1 MKKKT
6 RDGLWFAAFTAP
18 TLIIFCIVVI
28 IPFLI
33 GIYLSFFDWDGIPK
47 NPKIYVGFEN
57 FIRAFQDKN
66 FWSSALVTLKY
77 TITAVIS
84 INIVALF
91 FSLLL
96 TTKRK
101 SNNLVRTMIFA
112 PNMIGGLILGFAWKF
127 IFNDVFKY
135 LGNATGWDSIF
146 FNWLINK
153 NMSLYAIA
161 VVSTW
166 SLAGYIM
173 VIYIAGIQGISAD
186 VQEAASIDGA
196 SYFQQLRSIT
206 LPLLAPAL
214 TTTIFLTLSNS
225 FKIYDVNLS
234 LTNGGPGNVTKMLSI
249 DIVQTIFSTSQY
261 GYGQAKAII
270 FFVFVALITLTQ
282 VFFSKKKEEGIA

>member
-1 MKKKT
+1 MNKKIRNK
-6 RDGLWFAAFTAP
+6 LWFAAFTAP
-18 TLIIFCIVVI
+18 TLIIFSIVVLV
-28 IPFLI
+28 PFLM
-33 GIYLSFFDWDGIPK
+33 GIYLSFFQWDGIPK
-47 NPKIYVGFEN
+47 NPKTYIGFEN
-57 FIRAFQDKN
+57 FSRAFQDKD
-66 FWSSALVTLKY
+66 FWASALITFKY
-77 TITAVIS
+77 TIIAVIS
-84 INIVALF
+84 INVIALF

-135 LGNATGWDSIF
+135 LGALTGWDHIF

-153 NMSLYAIA
+153 NMSLYTIAI
-161 VVSTW
+161 VSTW

-173 VIYIAGIQGISAD
+173 VIYIAGIQGISTD

-196 SYFQQLRSIT
+196 GYFQQLRTIT

-234 LTNGGPGNVTKMLSI
+234 LTNGGPGNATKMLSI

-270 FFVFVALITLTQ
+270 FFAFVAVITLTQ
-282 VFFSKKKEEGIA
+282 VFFSKKKEEGIS